1 MKRHLLIVLMSLTL
15 ILSACGKDQN
25 QEQPTEKNTAE
36 KGTVT
41 ILDDED
47 TQGDTGENSGDN
59 TEENVADDE
68 ITNNE
73 LTEEEENANPSTDK
87 ETLNNLIENS
97 DYISRVRIQMS
108 PENNTTS
115 TFIEDYRGD
124 LSSIEL
130 TLPKNLLANREY
142 IIFYLDGAEGK
153 IEPTRGGESFIEIG
167 SDNDAALKHIEEI
180 FNITKTPSMN
190 N

>member
-15 ILSACGKDQN
+15 ILNACGKNQN
-25 QEQPTEKNTAE
+25 QEQSTEKDTAD

-41 ILDDED
+41 VLDDEGAQSD
-47 TQGDTGENSGDN
+47 VGENSGN
-59 TEENVADDE
+59 TTEEPGSENE

-73 LTEEEENANPSTDK
+73 LPEEDANPVTDK

-130 TLPKNLLANREY
+130 TLPKTLLANREY

-153 IEPTRGGESFIEIG
+153 IEPTRGEESFIEIG
-167 SDNDAALKHIEEI
+167 SDNDATLEYIEEI
-180 FNITKTPSMN
+180 FNTTKTPSMEN